1 MAHFASFVADN
12 NASILNVGGSIAAF
26 VNGYDVFSPAIDV
39 APRFVASVNAA
50 SADIK
55 DDRLA
60 GYLLQH
66 EGPMMFRAGRLMHS
80 AAMNHKREY
89 LEADARMRQPAESVD
104 RKHDVERRARFRSMK
119 RGEAMAALA
128 TVDLADATALV
139 ADGNLADLSPD
150 AWKLVSDR
158 FLVLNTL
165 ERTAMRSSYALTP
178 TLEHPLASGVDEQAA
193 QRAAESV
200 LQGHAARGEMV
211 EIHKRTLQDFVVV
224 LAHTFGLSP
233 ADGFAR
239 MLEA

>member
-1 MAHFASFVADN
+1 MVDIASFVSDN
-12 NASILNVGGSIAAF
+12 NASILNVTGSIVAF
-26 VNGYDVFSPAIDV
+26 ANGYDVFSPAIDV

-50 SADIK
+50 AADIK

-80 AAMNHKREY
+80 AALNHKREY
-89 LEADARMRQPAESVD
+89 LEADARMREPAPSID
-104 RKHDVERRARFRSMK
+104 RKHDQERRARFRGMK
-119 RGEAMAALA
+119 PSAVLTAVAN
-128 TVDLADATALV
+128 VDLADATALV
-139 ADGNLADLSPD
+139 ADGNLADLPSN
-150 AWKLVSDR
+150 AWELAGDR

-165 ERTAMRSSYALTP
+165 EKTAMRSNYALAQ
-178 TLEHPLASGVDEQAA
+178 TLEKPLDSGVDERAA

-211 EIHKRTLQDFVVV
+211 KIHERTLQDFVVV
-224 LAHTFGLSP
+224 LAHAFGLSP
-233 ADGFAR
+233 ADAFGR